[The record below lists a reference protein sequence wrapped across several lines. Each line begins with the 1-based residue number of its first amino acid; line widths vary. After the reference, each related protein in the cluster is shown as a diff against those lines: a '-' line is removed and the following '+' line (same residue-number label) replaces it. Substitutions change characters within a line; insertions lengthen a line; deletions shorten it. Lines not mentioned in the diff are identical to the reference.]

1 MYYSQT
7 MVNMVLLAPLLVFTS
22 TPGLLTIDFFFW
34 RKRRKAVHD
43 VGVPDTTQALGSRH
57 LGSRQ
62 ALGSTPVLP
71 QAGFDRI
78 FENQFR
84 THQKF

>member
-1 MYYSQT
+1 M
-7 MVNMVLLAPLLVFTS
+7 
-22 TPGLLTIDFFFW
+22 
-34 RKRRKAVHD
+34 HD
-43 VGVPDTTQALGSRH
+43 VSVLDTTQALVSRH

-62 ALGSTPVLP
+62 ALGSSPVLP

-84 THQKF
+84 THKKF